1 MLAKEFSM
9 DVLPHVIDMAMV
21 QFLPF
26 IRSYQGVEIFKI
38 WISRRKKNGTEQSLV
53 DFSTGELF
61 FWEFFFRNKKNW

>member
-26 IRSYQGVEIFKI
+26 IRSYQGV
-38 WISRRKKNGTEQSLV
+38 
-53 DFSTGELF
+53 
-61 FWEFFFRNKKNW
+61 RNIQNLNLPPQKGN